1 MEKQQK
7 ELLDYLDNDI
17 IANKQHLEFD
27 KSLGPDGRYDYEH
40 ELKILMALRRLVE
53 KFYGEWKPRL
63 QKFSAEMED
72 KNSTRPIEAS
82 MAKIIVESW
91 KIRDFDPMAS
101 DEGEKGGRR

>member
-1 MEKQQK
+1 MERQQK
-7 ELLDYLDNDI
+7 ELLEAIDEQINHLKLHQPLHGIDPYWSSWHKKR
-17 IANKQHLEFD
+17 IAHFQ
-27 KSLGPDGRYDYEH
+27 
-40 ELKILMALRRLVE
+40 ALRRLVE